1 MGLKNL
7 NVLEKCLT
15 PNKRPLFCLLLS
27 PRHDAGAE
35 REESPRDAVRGV
47 GFSNGGH
54 DQKYGE
60 WGREEGDA
68 RGGAVTC
75 ARTRRG
81 SGRLVAQSMCR
92 RELEQHLLESVGGPP
107 EGHSPRGSWE
117 GQWEQGRKAC

>member
-35 REESPRDAVRGV
+35 WEESPRDAVRGV

-92 RELEQHLLESVGGPP
+92 REEA
-107 EGHSPRGSWE
+107 GSTE
-117 GQWEQGRKAC
+117 HVQM